1 MYKSFKQIM
10 LNISLFKLSQVKF
23 TIKNIPDGIN
33 YKCAFNDKEIMTDA
47 TIVGET
53 ADCAIAD
60 FNKLNIAT
68 NEKGEHND
76 LFHFKLLD
84 LA

>member
-1 MYKSFKQIM
+1 M
-10 LNISLFKLSQVKF
+10 
-23 TIKNIPDGIN
+23 N
-33 YKCAFNDKEIMTDA
+33 YKCAFNNKEILTDA

>member
-1 MYKSFKQIM
+1 
-10 LNISLFKLSQVKF
+10 
-23 TIKNIPDGIN
+23 
-33 YKCAFNDKEIMTDA
+33 MTDA

-53 ADCAIAD
+53 ADCVISD